1 MIAVSNSSAD
11 LCQKENANIS
21 SLASISNGSVDYL
34 MTPVK
39 RGRRQSE
46 NLSRRNSSRRSRDSR
61 ISTGEVTEAV
71 TLFEVIS
78 IGKRAIQSVVD
89 DWIKAYQEDR
99 DAALLD
105 LITFYIQCSGCQGVV
120 TAELFQNPNNRNIMQ
135 KLTEEFDEE
144 TGLQFKKFMAYP
156 WILTITW
163 PVNLDSEDY
172 PLIRPGIYW
181 KKFRSNF
188 CEFTSVLIQQ
198 CQYSV
203 IYDGYLLN
211 TLISLL
217 LGLSD
222 SCVRAFRHT
231 STLSAVKLL
240 TALIRVIL
248 NLDINIDNSDRLY
261 EVEKKRSHLQKINPR
276 LEQLDKK
283 RKKLQQRHR
292 EIEDMMDAL
301 LKGTFLQRYRDVVSE
316 IRALCIEEIGVWM
329 KMYPDLY
336 LNDSCLK
343 YVGWMLHDKV
353 PDVRLRSLI
362 ALQGIYEKK
371 NLVSKMD
378 LFTIRFKDRIIS
390 MTLDKDHEVSVQSMK
405 LLVHMLRNCE
415 DLFTTEECETLYQF
429 VFASHRPLA
438 AAAGEFFYISHLCP
452 ITEAMNAQKTENSEH
467 KIDQLMKLLD
477 FFLESKLHD
486 HVTYLVDSLW
496 DCTPGFLKDWKC
508 MTFFLLQDSSEKRLG
523 LSAIQENLLVELML
537 ATVRQAVEGHP
548 PVGRGAAKKVL
559 SAKEKK
565 AQLEDKE
572 RITQH
577 FAETLPLM
585 LAKFS
590 TNPDKVINL
599 LQIPRYFDKDI
610 YFEAPM
616 EKHVEALMKQ
626 MKSIAVSHSDL
637 EVLEVCSKTYGSL
650 SNENQSSQNC
660 QVSLS
665 KKELI
670 KHLVDTYSQM
680 LDDVLQETFMS
691 ISPSHN
697 SSCHADHRSPENN
710 KGEEP
715 VTAEDVHPMSCTLR
729 RLAAFHNAH
738 NLSEWDLYQKTSEL
752 LTFDAQRQ
760 RLPAELMLPALQCTY
775 YSILWQLLPIIE
787 DLHTQEELS
796 FYATRV
802 KQFCQLCR
810 KYLGHKDQFIGEQ
823 AFLSLCDLLML
834 LHYRGGRMLGCVDS
848 VLESELLSFV
858 RQHVFQGQEE
868 KVVPETNEDMTLVIL
883 HRKRMLLAVYCKLIA
898 SSVVE
903 MSAVAEI
910 YKQYMKTYNDFGDI
924 IKETLSRTRQ
934 NNRIESAKT
943 LVLCLKQLFLEHRE
957 AHDSAIQSS
966 SSFSNI
972 KELAR
977 RFSLTF
983 GMDHVKCRES
993 IAMMHKQGIEF
1004 AFKEPAAQDSLP
1016 PPNLPFLVLIS
1027 EFSSKLLRA
1036 DKRLVYGYLQRFASE
1051 QMMLCKGAG
1060 WHPLTVYSNSLLDH
1074 DEESSSCGSLF
1085 SRDRIF
1091 SSTPYPLKRKSM
1103 CEQVPGRSLV
1113 HKRAFDDLESHPAKS
1128 RKQNALH
1135 LLPSE
1140 NSASFNSDP
1149 ISINLKSQN
1158 MLMDENN
1165 EDVDVDEI
1173 ETDQVG
1179 KMKVEGSDMNIDSS
1193 T

>member
-1 MIAVSNSSAD
+1 MISVSNSSAG
-11 LCQKENANIS
+11 LCQKENANS
-21 SLASISNGSVDYL
+21 NSLASISNGSLDYK
-34 MTPVK
+34 MPPVK

-46 NLSRRNSSRRSRDSR
+46 NLSRRNFSRRSRDSR
-61 ISTGEVTEAV
+61 ISAGEVTEAV

-78 IGKRAIQSVVD
+78 IGKRAIHSVVD

-188 CEFTSVLIQQ
+188 CEFISVLVQQ

-203 IYDGYLLN
+203 MYDGYLLN

-261 EVEKKRSHLQKINPR
+261 EVEKKQTHLKKINSR

-283 RKKLQQRHR
+283 RKKLQQRRR

-316 IRALCIEEIGVWM
+316 IRAICIEEIGMWM
-329 KMYPDLY
+329 KMYPHLY
-336 LNDSCLK
+336 LNDSYLK
-343 YVGWMLHDKV
+343 YVGWMLYDKV

-362 ALQGIYEKK
+362 ALHGIYEKK
-371 NLVSKMD
+371 NFVSKMD
-378 LFTIRFKDRIIS
+378 LFTTRFKDRIIS

-415 DLFTTEECETLYQF
+415 DLFTTEECDTLHQF

-438 AAAGEFFYISHLCP
+438 AAAGEFLCIRHLGP
-452 ITEAMNAQKTENSEH
+452 MTEEMNAQKTENSEH
-467 KIDQLMKLLD
+467 KIGQLMKLLD

-496 DCTPGFLKDWKC
+496 DCTPGCLKDWKC
-508 MTFFLLQDSSEKRLG
+508 MTFILLQDSSEKRLG
-523 LSAIQENLLVELML
+523 LSAMQENLLVELML

-559 SAKEKK
+559 PAKEKK

-599 LQIPRYFDKDI
+599 LQIPQYFDKDM
-610 YFEAPM
+610 YFKAPM

-637 EVLEVCSKTYGSL
+637 EVLEVCSKTYRSL
-650 SNENQSSQNC
+650 SNENQTSQKC

-680 LDDVLQETFMS
+680 LDDVLQEVS
-691 ISPSHN
+691 QIV
-697 SSCHADHRSPENN
+697 
-710 KGEEP
+710 GEEP
-715 VTAEDVHPMSCTLR
+715 MTAEDVHPMSCTLR

-760 RLPAELMLPALQCTY
+760 RLPAELILPALQCTY
-775 YSILWQLLPIIE
+775 YAILWLLLPIIE

-810 KYLGHKDQFIGEQ
+810 KYLGHKDQFISEQ

-834 LHYRGGRMLGCVDS
+834 LQHRGGRMLGFVDAAM
-848 VLESELLSFV
+848 ESELLSFV
-858 RQHVFQGQEE
+858 RQHVFQSQEE
-868 KVVPETNEDMTLVIL
+868 KDAVVPETNEDMTLVIL

-910 YKQYMKTYNDFGDI
+910 YKQYMKTYIDFGDI

-934 NNRIESAKT
+934 NNRIESAKS

-957 AHDSAIQSS
+957 AHDSAIPSS

-1016 PPNLPFLVLIS
+1016 PPNLPFLLLIS
-1027 EFSSKLLRA
+1027 EFSSKLLQA

-1074 DEESSSCGSLF
+1074 DESSSCGSLF
-1085 SRDRIF
+1085 SRDRMIAG
-1091 SSTPYPLKRKSM
+1091 TPYPLRRKSM

-1128 RKQNALH
+1128 SKQNALH

-1140 NSASFNSDP
+1140 SSVSFNSDL
-1149 ISINLKSQN
+1149 ISINPTSQK

-1173 ETDQVG
+1173 ETDQVS
-1179 KMKVEGSDMNIDSS
+1179 KMKKEGNNMNIDSS

>member
-1 MIAVSNSSAD
+1 MTAVSNSSAD
-11 LCQKENANIS
+11 LCQKENANS
-21 SLASISNGSVDYL
+21 NSLYSISNGSLDYP

-39 RGRRQSE
+39 RVRRQSE
-46 NLSRRNSSRRSRDSR
+46 NLSRRNSTRRSRDSR
-61 ISTGEVTEAV
+61 ISTGEVSEAV

-188 CEFTSVLIQQ
+188 CEFTSVLVQQ

-240 TALIRVIL
+240 TALIGVIL
-248 NLDINIDNSDRLY
+248 NLDINIDNADRLY
-261 EVEKKRSHLQKINPR
+261 EVEKKRDHLKKINPR

-301 LKGTFLQRYRDVVSE
+301 LKGTFLQRYRDVVFE
-316 IRALCIEEIGVWM
+316 IRSLCIEEIGMWM
-329 KMYPDLY
+329 KMYPHVY
-336 LNDSCLK
+336 LTDSYLK

-353 PDVRLRSLI
+353 PDVRLKSLI
-362 ALQGIYEKK
+362 SLHGVYEKT

-415 DLFTTEECETLYQF
+415 DVFTTEDCETLYQF

-438 AAAGEFFYISHLCP
+438 AAAGEFLYIRLLCP
-452 ITEAMNAQKTENSEH
+452 MTEAISTQKTENAEH
-467 KIDQLMKLLD
+467 KIGQLLKLLD
-477 FFLESKLHD
+477 FFLECKLHD

-508 MTFFLLQDSSEKRLG
+508 MTSILLQDSSEKRLG
-523 LSAIQENLLVELML
+523 LSTMQENLLVELML
-537 ATVRQAVEGHP
+537 ATVRQSVECHP

-572 RITQH
+572 RITEH

-616 EKHVEALMKQ
+616 EKHVEALMTQ
-626 MKSIAVSHSDL
+626 MKSIAVSHSDP
-637 EVLEVCSKTYGSL
+637 EVLEACSKTYSSL
-650 SNENQSSQNC
+650 SNDNQTSQNC

-665 KKELI
+665 RKELI

-680 LDDVLQETFMS
+680 LDDVLQE
-691 ISPSHN
+691 
-697 SSCHADHRSPENN
+697 
-710 KGEEP
+710 GEEQM
-715 VTAEDVHPMSCTLR
+715 TAEDVHPMSCTLR

-752 LTFDAQRQ
+752 LTFDVQRQ
-760 RLPAELMLPALQCTY
+760 RLPAELMLSALQCMY
-775 YSILWQLLPIIE
+775 YAILWQILPIIE
-787 DLHTQEELS
+787 DLPTQEELG
-796 FYATRV
+796 FCTTRV

-810 KYLGHKDQFIGEQ
+810 KYLGHKDPSIGEQ

-834 LHYRGGRMLGCVDS
+834 LQYRGARMLDCVDS
-848 VLESELLSFV
+848 ALETELLTFV
-858 RQHVFQGQEE
+858 RQHVFQGKEE
-868 KVVPETNEDMTLVIL
+868 KDAVVPETNEDMTLVIL

-934 NNRIESAKT
+934 NNRIECAKT

-957 AHDSAIQSS
+957 AHDSATQSS

-1004 AFKEPAAQDSLP
+1004 AFKEPATQDSVP
-1016 PPNLPFLVLIS
+1016 PPNLPFLMLIS

-1060 WHPLTVYSNSLLDH
+1060 WHPLIVYSNSLLDNH

-1085 SRDRIF
+1085 SRDRGIF
-1091 SSTPYPLKRKSM
+1091 STPYLLKRKSM
-1103 CEQVPGRSLV
+1103 YEHVPGRSLAN
-1113 HKRAFDDLESHPAKS
+1113 KRVFDDLESHYPAKS
-1128 RKQNALH
+1128 KKQNALH
-1135 LLPSE
+1135 MLSSE
-1140 NSASFNSDP
+1140 STVSFNSDR

-1158 MLMDENN
+1158 MLVDENN

-1173 ETDQVG
+1173 ETDQVA
-1179 KMKVEGSDMNIDSS
+1179 KMEVEEKDLKIDSS

>member
-11 LCQKENANIS
+11 LCQKENANS
-21 SLASISNGSVDYL
+21 NSLASISNGSLDRS

-46 NLSRRNSSRRSRDSR
+46 NLSRRNSSRRIRDSR
-61 ISTGEVTEAV
+61 ISNGEVAEAV

-89 DWIKAYQEDR
+89 DWIEAYQEDR

-105 LITFYIQCSGCQGVV
+105 LINFYIQCSGCQGVV
-120 TAELFQNPNNRNIMQ
+120 TAELFQNPKNRNIMQ

-163 PVNLDSEDY
+163 PVNLDTEDY

-188 CEFTSVLIQQ
+188 CEFTTVLIQQ
-198 CQYSV
+198 CQYNV

-211 TLISLL
+211 TIISLL

-240 TALIRVIL
+240 TAITRVII
-248 NLDINIDNSDRLY
+248 NLDINIDNSNRLY
-261 EVEKKRSHLQKINPR
+261 EVEKKRANLKRINPR

-283 RKKLQQRHR
+283 RKKLQQRHC

-301 LKGTFLQRYRDVVSE
+301 FKGTFLQRYRDVVSE

-329 KMYPDLY
+329 KMYPHMY
-336 LNDSCLK
+336 LNDSYLK
-343 YVGWMLHDKV
+343 YVGWMLYDKV
-353 PDVRLRSLI
+353 PEVRLRSLV
-362 ALQGIYEKK
+362 ALQGLYEKK
-371 NLVSKMD
+371 DIVSKME
-378 LFTIRFKDRIIS
+378 LFTTRFKDRIIS
-390 MTLDKDHEVSVQSMK
+390 MTLDKDHEVSVQAMR

-415 DLFTTEECETLYQF
+415 DLFTSEDCETLYQF
-429 VFASHRPLA
+429 VYASHRPLA
-438 AAAGEFFYISHLCP
+438 AAAGEFLYTRHLGP
-452 ITEAMNAQKTENSEH
+452 ITEGTNVEKEEDSEH
-467 KIDQLMKLLD
+467 KKEQLKKLLD

-496 DCTPGFLKDWKC
+496 DCMPGFLKDWQC
-508 MTFFLLQDSSEKRLG
+508 MTSILLEDATEKRVG
-523 LSAIQENLLVELML
+523 LSTIQENLLVEFML
-537 ATVRQAVEGHP
+537 TTVRQAVKGHP
-548 PVGRGAAKKVL
+548 PVGRGTAKKVL

-565 AQLEDKE
+565 VQLEDRE
-572 RITQH
+572 RITKH
-577 FAETLPLM
+577 FADTLPLM
-585 LAKFS
+585 LEKFS
-590 TNPDKVINL
+590 TSPDKVINL
-599 LQIPRYFDKDI
+599 LQIPRYFDI
-610 YFEAPM
+610 VLYFESRM
-616 EKHVEALMKQ
+616 EKHLEALLKQ
-626 MKSIAVSHSDL
+626 MKSIAVSYSDP
-637 EVLEVCSKTYGSL
+637 EVLEACSKTYSSL
-650 SNENQSSQNC
+650 SNENQTIQNC
-660 QVSLS
+660 LVSDS

-670 KHLVDTYSQM
+670 RHLVDTYSQM
-680 LDDVLQETFMS
+680 LDDVLQEG
-691 ISPSHN
+691 
-697 SSCHADHRSPENN
+697 
-710 KGEEP
+710 KEP
-715 VTAEDVHPMSCTLR
+715 LTAEDVYPMSCTLR

-738 NLSEWDLYQKTSEL
+738 NLSQWDLYQKTTKL
-752 LTFDAQRQ
+752 LMFDMQHHG
-760 RLPAELMLPALQCTY
+760 LPAELVLPALQCMY
-775 YSILWQLLPIIE
+775 YGILWQLLPAIE
-787 DLHTQEELS
+787 DPCTQEELS
-796 FYATRV
+796 ICATRV
-802 KQFCQLCR
+802 KNTCQLCR
-810 KYLGHKDQFIGEQ
+810 KYLSHKDQSVREQ

-834 LHYRGGRMLGCVDS
+834 LHNRGGRMPWCVDS
-848 VLESELLSFV
+848 VLESELLFFV
-858 RQHVFQGQEE
+858 RQYVFQGEEE
-868 KVVPETNEDMTLVIL
+868 KGKDAVVPETNEDMTLVIL
-883 HRKRMLLAVYCKLIA
+883 HKKRMLLAVYCKLIA

-957 AHDSAIQSS
+957 AHDSATQSS
-966 SSFSNI
+966 SSFTNI

-1004 AFKEPAAQDSLP
+1004 AFKEPATEDTLP
-1016 PPNLPFLVLIS
+1016 PPNLPFLILIS

-1036 DKRLVYGYLQRFASE
+1036 DKRLVYGYLQRFANE

-1060 WHPLTVYSNSLLDH
+1060 WHPLIVYSNSLLDNH
-1074 DEESSSCGSLF
+1074 DEESSTSGSYF
-1085 SRDRIF
+1085 SRDHVT
-1091 SSTPYPLKRKSM
+1091 SSLSHHLKRKSIQ
-1103 CEQVPGRSLV
+1103 EHVPGKGLMHRNACDDQDSSYPTKS
-1113 HKRAFDDLESHPAKS
+1113 KR
-1128 RKQNALH
+1128 QNALH
-1135 LLPSE
+1135 LLSSE
-1140 NSASFNSDP
+1140 TIASLNSGQ
-1149 ISINLKSQN
+1149 ISIKLTSETTS
-1158 MLMDENN
+1158 LDENN

-1173 ETDQVG
+1173 ETDQVT
-1179 KMKVEGSDMNIDSS
+1179 KTEVQR
-1193 T
+1193 TYLPCH

>member
-11 LCQKENANIS
+11 LCQKENANS
-21 SLASISNGSVDYL
+21 NSLASISNGSLDHS

-61 ISTGEVTEAV
+61 ISNGDVTEAV

-89 DWIKAYQEDR
+89 DWIEAYQEDR

-105 LITFYIQCSGCQGVV
+105 LINFYIQCSGCQGVV
-120 TAELFQNPNNRNIMQ
+120 TAELFQNPGNRNIMQ

-163 PVNLDSEDY
+163 PVNLDTEDY

-188 CEFTSVLIQQ
+188 CEFTAVLVQQ

-211 TLISLL
+211 TVISLL

-240 TALIRVIL
+240 TALIRVLL

-261 EVEKKRSHLQKINPR
+261 EVEKKRADLKRINPR

-301 LKGTFLQRYRDVVSE
+301 FKGTFLQRYRDVVAE
-316 IRALCIEEIGVWM
+316 IRALCIEEIGVWI
-329 KMYPDLY
+329 KMYTHMY

-353 PDVRLRSLI
+353 PEVRLRSLI
-362 ALQGIYEKK
+362 ALQGVYEKED
-371 NLVSKMD
+371 LASKMD
-378 LFTIRFKDRIIS
+378 LFTTRFKDRIVS
-390 MTLDKDHEVSVQSMK
+390 MTLDKDHEVSVQAMR

-415 DLFTTEECETLYQF
+415 DLFTTEDCEILYQF
-429 VFASHRPLA
+429 VYASHRPLA
-438 AAAGEFFYISHLCP
+438 AASGEFLYIRHLGP
-452 ITEAMNAQKTENSEH
+452 MTETVNSQKTENSEH
-467 KIDQLMKLLD
+467 KMRQLKKLLD

-496 DCTPGFLKDWKC
+496 DCSPGFLKDWQC
-508 MTFFLLQDSSEKRLG
+508 MTSILLQDVKEKRVD
-523 LSAIQENLLVELML
+523 LSVIQENLLVELML

-548 PVGRGAAKKVL
+548 PVGRGAGKKVL

-565 AQLEDKE
+565 TQLEDRE
-572 RITQH
+572 RITEH

-590 TNPDKVINL
+590 TDPDKVVNL
-599 LQIPRYFDKDI
+599 LQIPQYFDTDV
-610 YFEAPM
+610 YFKAHM
-616 EKHVEALMKQ
+616 EKHLEALLKQ
-626 MKSIAVSHSDL
+626 MKSIAISHSEPEIL
-637 EVLEVCSKTYGSL
+637 EACSKTYSSL
-650 SNENQSSQNC
+650 SNENHSTQNC
-660 QVSLS
+660 LVQLS

-670 KHLVDTYSQM
+670 THLVDTYSQM
-680 LDDVLQETFMS
+680 LDDVLQE
-691 ISPSHN
+691 
-697 SSCHADHRSPENN
+697 
-710 KGEEP
+710 GEEP
-715 VTAEDVHPMSCTLR
+715 MTAGDLHPMSCTLKR
-729 RLAAFHNAH
+729 IAAFHNAH
-738 NLSEWDLYQKTSEL
+738 NLSQWDLYQKTSEL
-752 LTFDAQRQ
+752 LTFDMQRQ
-760 RLPAELMLPALQCTY
+760 GLPAELVLPALQCIY
-775 YSILWQLLPIIE
+775 YAILWQLLPIIE
-787 DLHTQEELS
+787 DPPSPEELS
-796 FYATRV
+796 VNATRV
-802 KQFCQLCR
+802 KHFCQLCR
-810 KYLGHKDQFIGEQ
+810 KYLSHKEQSVREQ
-823 AFLSLCDLLML
+823 AFLSVCDLLML
-834 LHYRGGRMLGCVDS
+834 LQNRGGRMLCFVDS
-848 VLESELLSFV
+848 SLESELLSFV
-858 RQHVFQGQEE
+858 RRNVFQCEEE
-868 KVVPETNEDMTLVIL
+868 KDKVVSETNEDTALVIL

-898 SSVVE
+898 ASVVE

-934 NNRIESAKT
+934 INRIESAKT

-957 AHDSAIQSS
+957 AHDSATQSS
-966 SSFSNI
+966 SSFTNM

-1004 AFKEPAAQDSLP
+1004 AFKEPATEDSLP
-1016 PPNLPFLVLIS
+1016 PPNLPFLMLIS

-1036 DKRLVYGYLQRFASE
+1036 DKRLVYGYLQRFVSE

-1060 WHPLTVYSNSLLDH
+1060 WHPLTVYSNSLLDNP
-1074 DEESSSCGSLF
+1074 DEESSSCGSYF
-1085 SRDRIF
+1085 SRDRAL
-1091 SSTPYPLKRKSM
+1091 SSTPHHLKRKSM
-1103 CEQVPGRSLV
+1103 YEHISGRGLLHKNGFEEQDSHYPTKS
-1113 HKRAFDDLESHPAKS
+1113 KRQD
-1128 RKQNALH
+1128 ALH
-1135 LLPSE
+1135 MPPSE
-1140 NSASFNSDP
+1140 ITGPINSGL
-1149 ISINLKSQN
+1149 ISVELKSQN
-1158 MLMDENN
+1158 KAVEENN

-1173 ETDQVG
+1173 EADQVIN
-1179 KMKVEGSDMNIDSS
+1179 MEGQ
-1193 T
+1193 

>member
-1 MIAVSNSSAD
+1 
-11 LCQKENANIS
+11 
-21 SLASISNGSVDYL
+21 

-61 ISTGEVTEAV
+61 ITNGEVTEAV

-89 DWIKAYQEDR
+89 DWIEAYQEDR

-105 LITFYIQCSGCQGVV
+105 LINFYIQCSGCQGVV
-120 TAELFQNPNNRNIMQ
+120 TAELFQNPKNRNIMQ

-163 PVNLDSEDY
+163 PVSLDTEDY
-172 PLIRPGIYW
+172 PLIRPGLYW

-188 CEFTSVLIQQ
+188 CEFTAVLVQQ
-198 CQYSV
+198 CQYNV
-203 IYDGYLLN
+203 MYDGYLLN
-211 TLISLL
+211 TIISLL

-261 EVEKKRSHLQKINPR
+261 EVEKKRADLKRINPR

-301 LKGTFLQRYRDVVSE
+301 FKGTFLQRYRDVVAE
-316 IRALCIEEIGVWM
+316 IRALCIEEIGVWI
-329 KMYPDLY
+329 KMYPHTY
-336 LNDSCLK
+336 LNDSYLK
-343 YVGWMLHDKV
+343 YVGWMLHDKA
-353 PDVRLRSLI
+353 PEVRLRSLV
-362 ALQGIYEKK
+362 ALQGLYEKK
-371 NLVSKMD
+371 DLVSKMD
-378 LFTIRFKDRIIS
+378 LFTTRFQERIIS
-390 MTLDKDHEVSVQSMK
+390 MTLDKDHEVSVQAMR

-415 DLFTTEECETLYQF
+415 DLFTTEDCETLYQF
-429 VFASHRPLA
+429 VYASHRPLA
-438 AAAGEFFYISHLCP
+438 AAAGEFLCIKHLGLM
-452 ITEAMNAQKTENSEH
+452 TETVTAQKTENSEH
-467 KIDQLMKLLD
+467 KIKQLKKLLD

-496 DCTPGFLKDWKC
+496 DCTPGFLKDWQC
-508 MTFFLLQDSSEKRLG
+508 MTSMLLQDAMEKKVG

-565 AQLEDKE
+565 AQLEDRE
-572 RITQH
+572 RITEH

-590 TNPDKVINL
+590 THPDTVVHL
-599 LQIPRYFDKDI
+599 LQIPRYFDKDV
-610 YFEAPM
+610 YFQARM
-616 EKHVEALMKQ
+616 EKHVEALLKQ
-626 MKSIAVSHSDL
+626 MKTVAVSHSDP
-637 EVLEVCSKTYGSL
+637 EVLEACSKTYSCL
-650 SNENQSSQNC
+650 SNENQTGQSC
-660 QVSLS
+660 QVSLA

-670 KHLVDTYSQM
+670 KQLVDTYSQM
-680 LDDVLQETFMS
+680 LDDVLQE
-691 ISPSHN
+691 
-697 SSCHADHRSPENN
+697 
-710 KGEEP
+710 GEEHM
-715 VTAEDVHPMSCTLR
+715 TAEDLHPMSCTLA

-738 NLSEWDLYQKTSEL
+738 NLSQWDLYQKTSEL
-752 LTFDAQRQ
+752 LMFDTQRQ
-760 RLPAELMLPALQCTY
+760 CLPAELVLPALQCMHY
-775 YSILWQLLPIIE
+775 AILWQLVPIIE
-787 DLHTQEELS
+787 DPHTQEELS
-796 FYATRV
+796 FHATRV
-802 KQFCQLCR
+802 KHFCQLCR
-810 KYLGHKDQFIGEQ
+810 KYLGHKNQSVSER
-823 AFLSLCDLLML
+823 AFLSICDLLML
-834 LHYRGGRMLGCVDS
+834 LQNRGGRMFCFVDS

-858 RQHVFQGQEE
+858 CRHVFQCEE
-868 KVVPETNEDMTLVIL
+868 GKGKDETNEDMTLVIL

-898 SSVVE
+898 FSVVE

-934 NNRIESAKT
+934 SNRIESAKT

-957 AHDSAIQSS
+957 AHDSATHSS
-966 SSFSNI
+966 SSFTNI

-1004 AFKEPAAQDSLP
+1004 AFKEPATEDNLP
-1016 PPNLPFLVLIS
+1016 PPNLPFLMLIS

-1036 DKRLVYGYLQRFASE
+1036 DKRLVYGYLQRFANE
-1051 QMMLCKGAG
+1051 QMMLCKGGG
-1060 WHPLTVYSNSLLDH
+1060 WHPLTVYSNSLLDNH
-1074 DEESSSCGSLF
+1074 DEESSSCGSYF
-1085 SRDRIF
+1085 SRERVI
-1091 SSTPYPLKRKSM
+1091 SSTPHHLKRKSTY
-1103 CEQVPGRSLV
+1103 EHIPGRGLI
-1113 HKRAFDDLESHPAKS
+1113 HKNAFDDQDSHYPTKTK
-1128 RKQNALH
+1128 KQNALH

-1140 NSASFNSDP
+1140 GTVPLNSGLLSHK
-1149 ISINLKSQN
+1149 LKSQN
-1158 MLMDENN
+1158 TAVDENN

-1173 ETDQVG
+1173 ETDQNA
-1179 KMKVEGSDMNIDSS
+1179 KTEER
-1193 T
+1193 

>member
-11 LCQKENANIS
+11 LCQKENANS
-21 SLASISNGSVDYL
+21 NSLASISNGSLDYP

-46 NLSRRNSSRRSRDSR
+46 NLSRRYSSRRSRDSR
-61 ISTGEVTEAV
+61 ISAGEVTEAV

-135 KLTEEFDEE
+135 KLTEEFDE
-144 TGLQFKKFMAYP
+144 
-156 WILTITW
+156 
-163 PVNLDSEDY
+163 DSEDY

-188 CEFTSVLIQQ
+188 CEFTSVLVQQ

-211 TLISLL
+211 TIISLL

-261 EVEKKRSHLQKINPR
+261 EVEKKRTHLKKINSR

-301 LKGTFLQRYRDVVSE
+301 LKGTFLPRYRDVVSE

-329 KMYPDLY
+329 EMYPLLY
-336 LNDSCLK
+336 LNDSYLK
-343 YVGWMLHDKV
+343 YVGWMLYDKV

-362 ALQGIYEKK
+362 ALHGIYEKK

-378 LFTIRFKDRIIS
+378 LFTTRFKDRIIS

-405 LLVHMLRNCE
+405 LLVHMLRNCD
-415 DLFTTEECETLYQF
+415 DLFTTEECDTLYQF

-438 AAAGEFFYISHLCP
+438 AAAGEFLYIRHLGP
-452 ITEAMNAQKTENSEH
+452 MTEAMNAQKTENSEH
-467 KIDQLMKLLD
+467 KIGQLMKLLD

-486 HVTYLVDSLW
+486 HMTYLVDSLW

-508 MTFFLLQDSSEKRLG
+508 MTFILLQDSSEKRLG

-610 YFEAPM
+610 YFKAPM
-616 EKHVEALMKQ
+616 EKHVEALLKQ
-626 MKSIAVSHSDL
+626 MRSIAVSHSDL
-637 EVLEVCSKTYGSL
+637 EVLEVCSKTYSSL
-650 SNENQSSQNC
+650 SNESQTSQNC

-680 LDDVLQETFMS
+680 LDDVLQE
-691 ISPSHN
+691 
-697 SSCHADHRSPENN
+697 
-710 KGEEP
+710 GEEP
-715 VTAEDVHPMSCTLR
+715 MTAEDVHPMSCTLR

-752 LTFDAQRQ
+752 LAFDAQRQ
-760 RLPAELMLPALQCTY
+760 RLPVELMLPALQCTY
-775 YSILWQLLPIIE
+775 YAILWQLLPIIE

-810 KYLGHKDQFIGEQ
+810 KYLGHKDQFVGEQ
-823 AFLSLCDLLML
+823 AFLSLCDVLML
-834 LHYRGGRMLGCVDS
+834 LQHRGGRMLGFVDA
-848 VLESELLSFV
+848 VMESELLSFV

-957 AHDSAIQSS
+957 AHARATQSS

-1016 PPNLPFLVLIS
+1016 PPNLPFLLLIS

-1036 DKRLVYGYLQRFASE
+1036 DKRLVHGYLQRFASE

-1085 SRDRIF
+1085 SRDRMS

-1103 CEQVPGRSLV
+1103 CEQVPGRSLL
-1113 HKRAFDDLESHPAKS
+1113 HKRAFDDLESHPAKCS
-1128 RKQNALH
+1128 KQNALH

-1140 NSASFNSDP
+1140 SSVSFNSDL
-1149 ISINLKSQN
+1149 ISINLKSQK

-1173 ETDQVG
+1173 ETDQVS
-1179 KMKVEGSDMNIDSS
+1179 KMKMEGNDMNIDDS

>member
-1 MIAVSNSSAD
+1 M
-11 LCQKENANIS
+11 
-21 SLASISNGSVDYL
+21 
-34 MTPVK
+34 

-61 ISTGEVTEAV
+61 ISNGEVTEAV

-89 DWIKAYQEDR
+89 DWIEAYQEDR

-105 LITFYIQCSGCQGVV
+105 LINFYIQCSECQGVV
-120 TAELFQNPNNRNIMQ
+120 TAEPFQNPKDRNIMQ

-163 PVNLDSEDY
+163 PVNMDTEYY

-188 CEFTSVLIQQ
+188 CEFTAVLIQQ

-211 TLISLL
+211 TIISLL

-248 NLDINIDNSDRLY
+248 NLDINIDNSNRLY
-261 EVEKKRSHLQKINPR
+261 EVEKKRADLKRINPR

-283 RKKLQQRHR
+283 RKKLQQRRR

-329 KMYPDLY
+329 KMYPRTY
-336 LNDSCLK
+336 LNDSYLK

-353 PDVRLRSLI
+353 PEVRLRSLV
-362 ALQGIYEKK
+362 ALQGLYEKK
-371 NLVSKMD
+371 DLVNKMD
-378 LFTIRFKDRIIS
+378 LFTIRFKDRITS
-390 MTLDKDHEVSVQSMK
+390 MTLDKDHEVSVQAMR

-415 DLFTTEECETLYQF
+415 DVFTNEDCETLYQF
-429 VFASHRPLA
+429 VYATHRPLA
-438 AAAGEFFYISHLCP
+438 AAAGEFLYIRHLGP
-452 ITEAMNAQKTENSEH
+452 RTQTINVQRTENSEH
-467 KIDQLMKLLD
+467 KIRQLKKLLD
-477 FFLESKLHD
+477 FFLESKLHE

-496 DCTPGFLKDWKC
+496 DCTPGFLKDWQC
-508 MTFFLLQDSSEKRLG
+508 MTSILLQDATEERVG
-523 LSAIQENLLVELML
+523 LSTIQENLLVELML
-537 ATVRQAVEGHP
+537 ATVRQAVEVHP
-548 PVGRGAAKKVL
+548 PVGRGATKKVL

-565 AQLEDKE
+565 TQLEDRE
-572 RITQH
+572 RITEH
-577 FAETLPLM
+577 FAGTIPLL

-590 TNPDKVINL
+590 TNPEKAINL
-599 LQIPRYFDKDI
+599 LQIPRYFHI
-610 YFEAPM
+610 HVYFEPRM
-616 EKHVEALMKQ
+616 EKHLEALLKQ
-626 MKSIAVSHSDL
+626 MKSIAISHSDP
-637 EVLEVCSKTYGSL
+637 EVLEACSKTYSIL
-650 SNENQSSQNC
+650 SNENQNGQNS

-665 KKELI
+665 KRELI

-680 LDDVLQETFMS
+680 LDDVLQE
-691 ISPSHN
+691 
-697 SSCHADHRSPENN
+697 
-710 KGEEP
+710 GEEP
-715 VTAEDVHPMSCTLR
+715 ITAEDVHPMSCTLK

-738 NLSEWDLYQKTSEL
+738 NLSQWDLYQKTSEVL
-752 LTFDAQRQ
+752 LFDIQRQ
-760 RLPAELMLPALQCTY
+760 RLPAELVLPALQCMY
-775 YSILWQLLPIIE
+775 YAILWQLLPMLE
-787 DLHTQEELS
+787 DPHTQEELS
-796 FYATRV
+796 LYATRV
-802 KQFCQLCR
+802 KSFCPLCR
-810 KYLGHKDQFIGEQ
+810 KYLGHKDRTVREQ
-823 AFLSLCDLLML
+823 AFLCLCDLLML
-834 LHYRGGRMLGCVDS
+834 LHCRGGRVLCCVDS
-848 VLESELLSFV
+848 ELESELLSFV
-858 RQHVFQGQEE
+858 TRHVFQGEKE
-868 KVVPETNEDMTLVIL
+868 KDKVVSETDEDMTLVIL
-883 HRKRMLLAVYCKLIA
+883 HRKRMLLAVYCKLIT
-898 SSVVE
+898 SSVVT
-903 MSAVAEI
+903 MSAVAEV

-957 AHDSAIQSS
+957 AHDSATQSS
-966 SSFSNI
+966 SSFTNI

-983 GMDHVKCRES
+983 GMDHVKYRES

-1004 AFKEPAAQDSLP
+1004 AFKEPATEDSLP
-1016 PPNLPFLVLIS
+1016 PPNMPFLILIS

-1036 DKRLVYGYLQRFASE
+1036 DKRLVYGYLQRFANE

-1060 WHPLTVYSNSLLDH
+1060 WHPLVVYSNSLLDNP
-1074 DEESSSCGSLF
+1074 DEESSSCGSYF
-1085 SRDRIF
+1085 SRDRVI
-1091 SSTPYPLKRKSM
+1091 SSTPHYLKRKSIY
-1103 CEQVPGRSLV
+1103 EHGPGRGPMN
-1113 HKRAFDDLESHPAKS
+1113 KNAFDDQNSHYPTKS
-1128 RKQNALH
+1128 KKQNAHHLH
-1135 LLPSE
+1135 PSE
-1140 NSASFNSDP
+1140 GTVSLTSGLLSNK
-1149 ISINLKSQN
+1149 IKSQN
-1158 MLMDENN
+1158 TAVDENN
-1165 EDVDVDEI
+1165 EDVDVD
-1173 ETDQVG
+1173 
-1179 KMKVEGSDMNIDSS
+1179 
-1193 T
+1193 

>member
-1 MIAVSNSSAD
+1 MIAVSCSSAD
-11 LCQKENANIS
+11 LCQKENANS
-21 SLASISNGSVDYL
+21 NSLPSRSNGSLDHS

-61 ISTGEVTEAV
+61 LSNGEVTEAV

-89 DWIKAYQEDR
+89 DWIEAYQEDR

-105 LITFYIQCSGCQGVV
+105 LINFYIQCSGCQGVV
-120 TAELFQNPNNRNIMQ
+120 TAELFQNVKNRNIMQ

-172 PLIRPGIYW
+172 PLVRPGIYW

-188 CEFTSVLIQQ
+188 CEFSAVLVQH
-198 CQYSV
+198 CQYNV

-211 TLISLL
+211 TIISLL

-261 EVEKKRSHLQKINPR
+261 EVEKKRGDLKRINPR
-276 LEQLDKK
+276 LEQVDKK
-283 RKKLQQRHR
+283 RKKLQQRR
-292 EIEDMMDAL
+292 CEIEDMMDAL
-301 LKGTFLQRYRDVVSE
+301 FKGTFLQRYRDVVSE

-329 KMYPDLY
+329 KMYPHMY
-336 LNDSCLK
+336 LNDSYLK

-353 PDVRLRSLI
+353 PEVRLRSLI
-362 ALQGIYEKK
+362 ALQGLYEKK
-371 NLVSKMD
+371 DLVSSMD
-378 LFTIRFKDRIIS
+378 LFSTRFKDRIIS
-390 MTLDKDHEVSVQSMK
+390 MTLDKDHEVSVQAMR
-405 LLVHMLRNCE
+405 LLVYMLRNCE

-429 VFASHRPLA
+429 VYASHRPLA
-438 AAAGEFFYISHLCP
+438 AAAGEFLYIRHLGTA
-452 ITEAMNAQKTENSEH
+452 TERINAQKTENPEH
-467 KIDQLMKLLD
+467 KKGQLKKLLD

-496 DCTPGFLKDWKC
+496 DCTPGFLKDWQC
-508 MTFFLLQDSSEKRLG
+508 MTSILLEDAAENRVG
-523 LSAIQENLLVELML
+523 LSTVQENLLVELML
-537 ATVRQAVEGHP
+537 ASVRQAVEGHP

-565 AQLEDKE
+565 MQLEDRE
-572 RITQH
+572 RITEH

-585 LAKFS
+585 LAKCS
-590 TNPDKVINL
+590 TSPDKVINL
-599 LQIPRYFDKDI
+599 LQIPQYFDVNV
-610 YFEAPM
+610 YFEARM
-616 EKHVEALMKQ
+616 EKYLEALLKQ
-626 MKSIAVSHSDL
+626 MKSITMSHSDP
-637 EVLEVCSKTYGSL
+637 EVLEACSKAYSSL
-650 SNENQSSQNC
+650 SNENQTIQNC
-660 QVSLS
+660 QVSHS

-670 KHLVDTYSQM
+670 KHLVDSYSHM
-680 LDDVLQETFMS
+680 LDDVL
-691 ISPSHN
+691 H
-697 SSCHADHRSPENN
+697 
-710 KGEEP
+710 KGDKP
-715 VTAEDVHPMSCTLR
+715 LTAEDLHAMSCMLR

-738 NLSEWDLYQKTSEL
+738 NLSQWDLYQKTSEL
-752 LTFDAQRQ
+752 LTFDMQRQ
-760 RLPAELMLPALQCTY
+760 SLPAELVLPAFKCMY
-775 YSILWQLLPIIE
+775 YGILWQLLPVLE
-787 DLHTQEELS
+787 DPHTQLD
-796 FYATRV
+796 FYVTPV
-802 KQFCQLCR
+802 KNFCQLCR
-810 KYLGHKDQFIGEQ
+810 KYLSHKNQSVREQ

-834 LHYRGGRMLGCVDS
+834 LHNRGGRMLCCVDS
-848 VLESELLSFV
+848 VLESELLFFV
-858 RQHVFQGQEE
+858 RQHVFQSEEE
-868 KVVPETNEDMTLVIL
+868 KGKDAVVSETNEDMTLVIL

-957 AHDSAIQSS
+957 AHDSTTQSS
-966 SSFSNI
+966 PSFTNI

-1004 AFKEPAAQDSLP
+1004 AFKEPVTEDTLP
-1016 PPNLPFLVLIS
+1016 PPNLPFLMLIS

-1036 DKRLVYGYLQRFASE
+1036 DKRLVYGYLQRFANE
-1051 QMMLCKGAG
+1051 QMLLCKGAG
-1060 WHPLTVYSNSLLDH
+1060 WHPLIIYSNSLLDNH
-1074 DEESSSCGSLF
+1074 DEESSSCGSYF
-1085 SRDRIF
+1085 SRDHGIVGT
-1091 SSTPYPLKRKSM
+1091 SHHLKRKSM
-1103 CEQVPGRSLV
+1103 YDHVPGKCL
-1113 HKRAFDDLESHPAKS
+1113 DDQDSHYPTKS
-1128 RKQNALH
+1128 KKQSALH

-1140 NSASFNSDP
+1140 GTASLNSGQ
-1149 ISINLKSQN
+1149 ISAKVKHQN
-1158 MLMDENN
+1158 TPVDENN

-1173 ETDQVG
+1173 ETDQV
-1179 KMKVEGSDMNIDSS
+1179 S
-1193 T
+1193 